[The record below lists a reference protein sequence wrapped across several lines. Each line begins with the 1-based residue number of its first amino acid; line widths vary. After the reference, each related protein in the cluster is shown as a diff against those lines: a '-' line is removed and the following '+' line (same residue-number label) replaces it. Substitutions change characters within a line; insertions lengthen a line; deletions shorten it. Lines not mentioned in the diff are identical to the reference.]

1 MHLQRLIVACFLFMC
16 GLIVDDKAWQTNEEF
31 AREYL
36 AGFNP
41 IQIEL
46 VKVGIIPNFIPGL
59 VLHKVLQDLS
69 RCRIQE

>member
-1 MHLQRLIVACFLFMC
+1 MC
-16 GLIVDDKAWQTNEEF
+16 DLIVDDKAWQTNEEF

-59 VLHKVLQDLS
+59 VLHKVL
-69 RCRIQE
+69 